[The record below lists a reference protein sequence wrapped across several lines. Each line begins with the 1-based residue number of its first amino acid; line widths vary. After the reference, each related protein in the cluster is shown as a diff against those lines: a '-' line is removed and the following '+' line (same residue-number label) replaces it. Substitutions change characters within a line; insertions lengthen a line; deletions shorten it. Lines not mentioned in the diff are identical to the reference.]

1 MTAHKPAD
9 RDASAAPAAP
19 AAFAKLG
26 LHERILR
33 ALVECGYE
41 TPTPIQARSIP
52 LLMQGKDL
60 LGIAQTG
67 TGKTAAF
74 ALPILD
80 YLYTKPKRL
89 EPKRPRALVLAPTRE
104 LAGQILE
111 SCRDY
116 SKHIGL
122 RHEVMYGG
130 VGMTQQIKAMQKG
143 CDILVA
149 TPGRLLDLMQQRHV
163 DLSTVEVL
171 VLDEAD
177 RMLDMGFIRDVERV
191 LRALP
196 KDRQSLLFSA
206 TMPDDVARLAR
217 GYLHEPERVEV
228 TPPAATTERIEQ
240 SVCFVDQSM
249 KREALA
255 ALLEDPKFYR
265 TLVFTRTKH
274 GADRVVKHLVKE
286 GVKALA
292 IHGNKSQGQRER
304 ALQGFRD
311 GSTPVLVATDI
322 AARGIDVPE
331 VTHVVNFDLPN
342 IPESYVHRIGRT
354 ARAGREGIAISFCS
368 SDEREYLRDIE
379 KLIRKR
385 VPVAKLDLSG
395 RATLSPA
402 TEEESDRR
410 HGKQPQPQPAPRS
423 DWTEIARS
431 LEAEREDEE
440 PRPHGDPFA
449 RPKPHSSERPHSGPS
464 RSGPSRSGPSRSGP
478 SRSGPS
484 RGGKP
489 QQGHR
494 GHGGPT
500 PQRSGGPSRP
510 QGGGGGGGSGGY
522 RGGPGGGGGGGG
534 RRGGGGGGGRHGGK
548 SRPRRGR

>member
-1 MTAHKPAD
+1 MIPNKPAD
-9 RDASAAPAAP
+9 RDASASPAAP
-19 AAFAKLG
+19 SAFAKLG

-33 ALVECGYE
+33 ALADCGYE
-41 TPTPIQARSIP
+41 TPTPIQSRSIP
-52 LLMQGKDL
+52 LLMEGKDL

-74 ALPILD
+74 ALPMLH
-80 YLYTKPKRL
+80 YLYTTPRRL

-104 LAGQILE
+104 LASQILE

-163 DLSTVEVL
+163 DLSTVEIL

-196 KDRQSLLFSA
+196 QDRQSLLFSA
-206 TMPDDVARLAR
+206 TMPDDVARLSR
-217 GYLHEPERVEV
+217 GYLRQPERVEV
-228 TPPAATTERIEQ
+228 TPPAATTERVEQ
-240 SVCFVDQSM
+240 SVCFVDQNS
-249 KREALA
+249 KRDALA
-255 ALLEDPKFYR
+255 ALLSDPQFFR

-274 GADRVVKHLVKE
+274 GADRVVKHLVKV
-286 GVKALA
+286 GIKALA

-311 GSTPVLVATDI
+311 GTTPVLVATDI

-354 ARAGREGIAISFCS
+354 ARAGRDGIAISFCS

-385 VPVAKLDLSG
+385 VPVAKLDFSG
-395 RATLSPA
+395 GPKVQIDAEADERERRDDQPRRGNSNSKPA
-402 TEEESDRR
+402 RQA
-410 HGKQPQPQPAPRS
+410 QPQAQRS
-423 DWTEIARS
+423 DWTEIAKS
-431 LEAEREDEE
+431 LGAVADDEE
-440 PRPHGDPFA
+440 PRPHGDPFRREEPRQPR
-449 RPKPHSSERPHSGPS
+449 RPAKHHPAGGSPRPH
-464 RSGPSRSGPSRSGP
+464 
-478 SRSGPS
+478 
-484 RGGKP
+484 GGKP
-489 QQGHR
+489 SYGQGGQRRDRPH
-494 GHGGPT
+494 GQGGP
-500 PQRSGGPSRP
+500 QR
-510 QGGGGGGGSGGY
+510 GGGGGGSGSPK
-522 RGGPGGGGGGGG
+522 RSGPGGSRGGQGGG
-534 RRGGGGGGGRHGGK
+534 RPAGGGQGG
-548 SRPRRGR
+548 PRRRQRGR

>member
-1 MTAHKPAD
+1 MIPNKPAD
-9 RDASAAPAAP
+9 RDASASPAVP
-19 AAFAKLG
+19 SAFAKLG

-33 ALVECGYE
+33 ALAECGYE
-41 TPTPIQARSIP
+41 TPTPIQSRSIP
-52 LLMQGKDL
+52 LLMEGKDL

-74 ALPILD
+74 ALPILH
-80 YLYTKPKRL
+80 YLYTTPRRL
-89 EPKRPRALVLAPTRE
+89 ESKRPRALVLAPTRE
-104 LAGQILE
+104 LASQILE

-116 SKHIGL
+116 SKHLGL

-130 VGMTQQIKAMQKG
+130 VGMMQQIKAMQKG

-163 DLSTVEVL
+163 DLSAVEVL

-196 KDRQSLLFSA
+196 QDRQSLLFSA
-206 TMPDDVARLAR
+206 TMPDDVARLSR
-217 GYLHEPERVEV
+217 GYLRQPERVEV

-240 SVCFVDQSM
+240 SVCFVDQNS
-249 KREALA
+249 KRDALA
-255 ALLEDPKFYR
+255 ALLSDPQFFR

-274 GADRVVKHLVKE
+274 GADRVVKHLVKV
-286 GVKALA
+286 GIKALA

-354 ARAGREGIAISFCS
+354 ARAGRDGIAISFCS

-385 VPVAKLDLSG
+385 VPVAKLDFSG
-395 RATLSPA
+395 GPKVQIDAEADERERREEQPRRGNSNSKPA
-402 TEEESDRR
+402 RQAQ
-410 HGKQPQPQPAPRS
+410 QPQAQRS
-423 DWTEIARS
+423 DWTEIAKS
-431 LEAEREDEE
+431 LGAVSAFD
-440 PRPHGDPFA
+440 GDV
-449 RPKPHSSERPHSGPS
+449 SN
-464 RSGPSRSGPSRSGP
+464 
-478 SRSGPS
+478 
-484 RGGKP
+484 
-489 QQGHR
+489 
-494 GHGGPT
+494 
-500 PQRSGGPSRP
+500 
-510 QGGGGGGGSGGY
+510 
-522 RGGPGGGGGGGG
+522 
-534 RRGGGGGGGRHGGK
+534 
-548 SRPRRGR
+548 